1 MTEPLAPAAPE
12 PGRLHPLS
20 CLFGM
25 AGMLKELALP
35 LIAFLFLGRR
45 EEAWVMWALIPLVGL
60 ALWSLLQA
68 WVYRYE
74 LHPGELLIRDG
85 LLDKTQRHVPF
96 ARIHNIH
103 LRRNAFH
110 RLLGVA
116 ELRLDSASG
125 GKPEAVMK
133 VLGMQQALALEALLR
148 GAGEQPAQPSPA
160 SSGPTARPLLQLP
173 TPELLR
179 LGLIS
184 NHGMVMVA
192 LLTGALM
199 HNEAGRKLFFN
210 QIEMPLRWLRQQLTT
225 ELALQHW
232 QGLVLATLLG
242 LPAALILLR
251 GLSVAWALLKYH
263 DFRLELDGEKLLARH
278 GLLTQ
283 VRAGARLPR
292 LQRFELVQSWLHR
305 RFGRCRLEVQVAGGK
320 LGKEHGLESSGQ
332 LHELAPIATPA
343 QAQALLK
350 LCLPQLDWPAL
361 QWQPLH
367 PRTAQRRL
375 LGQARWLLPL
385 LLLLLAVAGWRDWP
399 ALPLAGGL
407 LPLTGLWV
415 WHAIAWA
422 RFAAWAEVSEA
433 EEVGEGSLL
442 LFRSGALTQR
452 WVIVAAARLQS
463 LRHYSSGLDRCFG
476 MQHLQTDT
484 QGGSSQRRALDIPFL
499 PADVA
504 QGLRQRLWERL
515 GR

>member
-1 MTEPLAPAAPE
+1 MTEAQKETDAPE
-12 PGRLHPLS
+12 QGRLHPLS

-45 EEAWVMWALIPLVGL
+45 EEAWVMWALIPLIGV
-60 ALWSLLQA
+60 AAWSVLQV

-85 LLDKTQRHVPF
+85 VLDKTQRHVPF

-110 RLLGVA
+110 RLLGVT

-148 GAGEQPAQPSPA
+148 GAGEREPLDPVSAGPA
-160 SSGPTARPLLQLP
+160 ARPLLHLP
-173 TPELLR
+173 TTELLR

-184 NHGMVMVA
+184 NRGLVMVA
-192 LLTGALM
+192 LVLGAFM

-210 QIEMPLRWLRQQLTT
+210 GVEVPLRWLRQKLMT
-225 ELALQHW
+225 ELEMQHW
-232 QGLVLATLLG
+232 QGLVLTSLLG
-242 LPAALILLR
+242 LLAAVILLR

-263 DFRLELDGEKLLARH
+263 DFRLELEGEKLLARH
-278 GLLTQ
+278 GFFTQ

-305 RFGRCRLEVQVAGGK
+305 RFGRCKLEVHVAGGK

-367 PRTAQRRL
+367 PRTAMRRL

-385 LLLLLAVAGWRDWP
+385 VLLVLAFALWRDWP
-399 ALPLAGGL
+399 TLPLFGGL
-407 LPLTGLWV
+407 TLLLSLWV
-415 WHAIAWA
+415 WHALAWA
-422 RFAAWAEVSEA
+422 RFAAWAEVD
-433 EEVGEGSLL
+433 GSLL

-452 WVIVAAARLQS
+452 WVIVSAERLHS
-463 LRHYSSGLDRCFG
+463 LRHYSTGLDRFFG
-476 MQHLQTDT
+476 MQRLQADT
-484 QGGSSQRRALDIPFL
+484 QGGSAHARALDIPFL
-499 PADVA
+499 SGEVA
-504 QGLRQRLWERL
+504 GALRRRLWERL
-515 GR
+515 AG